1 MSWVRAAC
9 ALVAGLACAPACAP
23 GGDGPAGVSS
33 DASIDA
39 ATGVVPEGPC
49 LTEADV
55 VAVVFAP
62 SCAGSACHDAR
73 RPKAGL
79 DLATPGVAERMIGA
93 RSIHDACAERLLL
106 VPGDPA
112 ASFLMDKVLG
122 RQGAC
127 GDPMPELGDLDPAQ
141 RRCLAEWIASMPTAE

>member
-1 MSWVRAAC
+1 MSASIARLVVLAS
-9 ALVAGLACAPACAP
+9 LVACTS
-23 GGDGPAGVSS
+23 GGEGPAGS
-33 DASIDA
+33 DVDA
-39 ATGVVPEGPC
+39 GTFDGPC
-49 LTEADV
+49 LDEADV
-55 VAVVFAP
+55 RARVLAP
-62 SCAGSACHDAR
+62 SCTGSACHDAR

-79 DLATPGVAERMIGA
+79 DLETPNVSARLLGV

-127 GDPMPELGDLDPAQ
+127 GDPMPELGALEPAQ
-141 RRCLAEWIASMPTAE
+141 RRCVAEWIAAMPTE

>member
-1 MSWVRAAC
+1 MSRALALLAVLGAC
-9 ALVAGLACAPACAP
+9 TAGEGPAGASTPTDAGLAR
-23 GGDGPAGVSS
+23 GDGAVG
-33 DASIDA
+33 
-39 ATGVVPEGPC
+39 GGPC

-55 VAVVFAP
+55 AAAVFAP

-79 DLATPGVAERMIGA
+79 DLATPGIAERLRDV

-112 ASFLMDKVLG
+112 ASFLVDKVLG
-122 RQGAC
+122 RQGSC
-127 GDPMPELGDLDPAQ
+127 GDPMPELGNLAPAQ
-141 RRCLAEWIASMPTAE
+141 RQCLAEWVAALPIDE